1 MEDYKIKVQQAIN
14 ERQLSSI
21 MNNTKW
27 RGLQSAVKEEFPITP
42 SFQVK
47 FLLDDFSIPEDF
59 GEENWYSGDWEE
71 GLEPFFAVEWIR
83 VNLKYTSSKGL
94 LLEPEVTDYTDEFIK
109 LLKRLKIPF
118 LKEDNTIRIYG
129 YVRSTDI
136 FS

>member
-1 MEDYKIKVQQAIN
+1 
-14 ERQLSSI
+14 

-27 RGLQSAVKEEFPITP
+27 RGLQSAIKEKFPITP

-59 GEENWYSGDWEE
+59 GEENWSSGDWEE

-83 VNLKYTSSKGL
+83 VNLKYISSKGL

-118 LKEDNTIRIYG
+118 VKEDNTIRIYG
-129 YVRSTDI
+129 YVRSTSI